1 MADFPDWRVES
12 PEDSAFK
19 WLCEGQYMKAIL
31 SFESWILRTKH
42 TWTDDKEKK
51 LGDLYRGLAEAY
63 WHVHCPDDAL
73 EQILRCVWENCHEF
87 SEVTLNDTQFC
98 PAVQQKTESSVLL
111 LFHQTVEVW

>member
-98 PAVQQKTESSVLL
+98 PAVQ
-111 LFHQTVEVW
+111 